1 MAPGA
6 LQILIIVLLVMVLFG
21 TGRIPTIMENLAK
34 GVKSF
39 KKGLQDVEEE
49 SSKSGDVKQEK
60 AAEIDSSTNSKV
72 DSKVDSKA
80 DSKAE

>member
-1 MAPGA
+1 MAPSA

-21 TGRIPTIMENLAK
+21 TGRIPVIMENLAK

-39 KKGLQDVEEE
+39 KKGLKDGDEDEEAPE
-49 SSKSGDVKQEK
+49 SAPMKKEK
-60 AAEIDSSTNSKV
+60 AEEADPDT
-72 DSKVDSKA
+72 